1 MPSEPSCRKLVPCRS
16 SRHRRASYSHAS
28 GIRELATGACF
39 LTTPSMCRPILA
51 VERDTESAEA
61 PALDIRDLGLKW
73 RVRALPLASIGLT
86 AVQ

>member
-1 MPSEPSCRKLVPCRS
+1 
-16 SRHRRASYSHAS
+16 
-28 GIRELATGACF
+28 
-39 LTTPSMCRPILA
+39 MCRPILA